1 VQRRSRAEVWA
12 ASCLRPAEFR
22 LEAVCPDALRARGVP
37 RAARP
42 QRAAE
47 TAALRA
53 PVGLGGLPGSARCPA
68 SAGYGL
74 AAVLSWVQYRARLP
88 EACRRPA
95 AGRHARDAPRV
106 PAGHLRGALRF
117 AAWPW
122 VVASG
127 ELVRRPA
134 GVAAEASPAWLPEV
148 AGAAELPAWPP
159 AEEAAAAVALRAAE
173 EAAAALRAAAEAAVA
188 RLVWAAQAGAAA
200 EPEAW
205 LPEVAVVG
213 PRVLP
218 VQAEQPASR
227 EAARPS
233 AAVWACRPDRVLPWP
248 APPLSARS
256 ARARRCLQIASL

>member
-1 VQRRSRAEVWA
+1 
-12 ASCLRPAEFR
+12 
-22 LEAVCPDALRARGVP
+22 
-37 RAARP
+37 
-42 QRAAE
+42 
-47 TAALRA
+47 
-53 PVGLGGLPGSARCPA
+53 
-68 SAGYGL
+68 
-74 AAVLSWVQYRARLP
+74 
-88 EACRRPA
+88 
-95 AGRHARDAPRV
+95 
-106 PAGHLRGALRF
+106 
-117 AAWPW
+117 

-148 AGAAELPAWPP
+148 AGAGAAELPAWPP
-159 AEEAAAAVALRAAE
+159 AEEAAVVALRAAAEAAAVALRAAE
-173 EAAAALRAAAEAAVA
+173 EAAVA

-233 AAVWACRPDRVLPWP
+233 AAVWACHPGRVLPWP
-248 APPLSARS
+248 APPRSVRS

>member
-1 VQRRSRAEVWA
+1 
-12 ASCLRPAEFR
+12 
-22 LEAVCPDALRARGVP
+22 
-37 RAARP
+37 
-42 QRAAE
+42 
-47 TAALRA
+47 
-53 PVGLGGLPGSARCPA
+53 
-68 SAGYGL
+68 
-74 AAVLSWVQYRARLP
+74 
-88 EACRRPA
+88 
-95 AGRHARDAPRV
+95 
-106 PAGHLRGALRF
+106 
-117 AAWPW
+117 

-159 AEEAAAAVALRAAE
+159 AEEAAVVALRAAAEAAAVALRAAE